1 MEDRLLTDEQAS
13 RLEEIESEVRIQLA
27 DKPRRLSHVLG
38 VTATAAE
45 LARVYGVDPF
55 LARAAAL
62 LHDWCKA
69 VPDAELVG
77 VARDMGLSY
86 DVDLELIA
94 PLLHGFIAARILP
107 ERFPDLDA
115 CVFQAIDRHTL
126 GDADMTPLDMVLFVA
141 DGIEPGRPDVESID
155 RIRANVGKVSLEEL
169 FWMSFTSGVAYVI
182 ETGRFLWPR
191 TVDIYNSLVFRRNVD
206 GEHA

>member
-1 MEDRLLTDEQAS
+1 MQ
-13 RLEEIESEVRIQLA
+13 I
-27 DKPRRLSHVLG
+27 
-38 VTATAAE
+38 
-45 LARVYGVDPF
+45 
-55 LARAAAL
+55 
-62 LHDWCKA
+62 
-69 VPDAELVG
+69 
-77 VARDMGLSY
+77 M
-86 DVDLELIA
+86 
-94 PLLHGFIAARILP
+94 